1 MNSWT
6 IGKKLFF
13 SFLVVAAITLL
24 LGLLGYHG
32 AAKSE
37 EAVRKIGTNSLPKV
51 QSLLV
56 IAENAQRI
64 KAAQRTL
71 MNPSLSPADR
81 ARQPVTVA
89 KARETYGAAWK
100 VIESLPQSAEES
112 ANWKKFAA
120 LWNEW
125 RNDNVEFF
133 KLSGEYDAMSAFYA
147 HHAKSES
154 LSYSQA
160 TSQLIRMTAN
170 AEATFKKQVQEWK
183 NILLRGNDP
192 AKYDKYLA
200 GFNKEEKAAQEM
212 LLKVQDLMQQLGL
225 DTKSIDN
232 VVQQHATLGVKYR
245 EALQQYDKGNP
256 EAAKVVDKA
265 VTGIDRPATEA
276 MESIIGVV
284 AEAGKKTEDIFMR
297 MDHQLM
303 VVCHVNEGKVL
314 AQLDG
319 LIASSNAM
327 ASETT
332 NASLQNAK
340 ALKLMS
346 LVFMFAGVAI
356 SLLFGFFITRNL
368 VAPIKECVAFTTP
381 MAKGDFSH
389 DVPAALCKRGDEM
402 GDLARAFHTLVENT
416 RKLLREVTSGVQSIS
431 SSATELSAVS
441 NLTTNAVK
449 SMSEKTCT
457 VAAAAEEASA
467 NTVSVAVSMEQ
478 TSTNLSSV
486 AAATEEMTATVA
498 EIASNSEK
506 ARVISSQATAQ
517 AEAVSA
523 LMEHLGVSAKEIDK
537 VTATIT
543 AISAQTNLLALN
555 ATIEA
560 ASAGDAG
567 RGFAVVANEIKEL
580 ARQTATATENIKEKI
595 SGVQSSTESAIDGIK
610 KISGVINDVGAIIVS
625 IAAAIEEQ
633 SSVTK
638 AVAGNIAE
646 ASLGV
651 KDANVRI
658 AQTASVSKSMA
669 GDLADVN
676 ASVADVRQGGENVKA
691 STEELS
697 KVAERLNATAG
708 QFKV

>member
-1 MNSWT
+1 
-6 IGKKLFF
+6 
-13 SFLVVAAITLL
+13 
-24 LGLLGYHG
+24 
-32 AAKSE
+32 
-37 EAVRKIGTNSLPKV
+37 
-51 QSLLV
+51 
-56 IAENAQRI
+56 
-64 KAAQRTL
+64 
-71 MNPSLSPADR
+71 
-81 ARQPVTVA
+81 
-89 KARETYGAAWK
+89 
-100 VIESLPQSAEES
+100 
-112 ANWKKFAA
+112 
-120 LWNEW
+120 
-125 RNDNVEFF
+125 
-133 KLSGEYDAMSAFYA
+133 
-147 HHAKSES
+147 
-154 LSYSQA
+154 
-160 TSQLIRMTAN
+160 
-170 AEATFKKQVQEWK
+170 
-183 NILLRGNDP
+183 
-192 AKYDKYLA
+192 
-200 GFNKEEKAAQEM
+200 
-212 LLKVQDLMQQLGL
+212 
-225 DTKSIDN
+225 
-232 VVQQHATLGVKYR
+232 
-245 EALQQYDKGNP
+245 
-256 EAAKVVDKA
+256 
-265 VTGIDRPATEA
+265 
-276 MESIIGVV
+276 
-284 AEAGKKTEDIFMR
+284 
-297 MDHQLM
+297 
-303 VVCHVNEGKVL
+303 
-314 AQLDG
+314 
-319 LIASSNAM
+319 
-327 ASETT
+327 
-332 NASLQNAK
+332 
-340 ALKLMS
+340 
-346 LVFMFAGVAI
+346 
-356 SLLFGFFITRNL
+356 
-368 VAPIKECVAFTTP
+368 
-381 MAKGDFSH
+381 
-389 DVPAALCKRGDEM
+389 
-402 GDLARAFHTLVENT
+402 
-416 RKLLREVTSGVQSIS
+416 
-431 SSATELSAVS
+431 
-441 NLTTNAVK
+441 
-449 SMSEKTCT
+449 
-457 VAAAAEEASA
+457 
-467 NTVSVAVSMEQ
+467 
-478 TSTNLSSV
+478 
-486 AAATEEMTATVA
+486 MTATVA